1 MGKIKLYRGIGA
13 DTEEELKKYI
23 NDFYDKT
30 VKPTTYGGGSNLG
43 DGYYFTTDKREA
55 EQYAKGN
62 DYKEWKYSQIIEIE
76 VEDTLFLSNKDYT
89 TRDLL
94 NISPEFKKVYDRY
107 NDGWHA
113 GEEGLY
119 QKMIKAEDEAMKM
132 YVRSK
137 GKQGVVS
144 NNQIYNI
151 MTNDFLDNNSKNI
164 DIVNSKNIDA
174 IKPPSY
180 WEQRTMQRLTN
191 AEIIGDKYRKDILKV
206 YDKAIRDI
214 NKQIDDIY
222 RTYAKAGN
230 IDTQTLKELL
240 PLRKSKALKDKL
252 KEMGLENSPFLSN
265 YDARLSRLEELQA
278 NIYIRAKEI
287 YGQENM
293 MSSECY
299 KQVVNNSYL
308 HGIYDTQVGTGL
320 GFSFSN
326 IDDSTLTSV
335 LGANFQGKNFSS
347 RIWANTDV
355 LAKELSNIVG
365 AGIMSGIGQ
374 EAMVRQIR
382 TRFDTNKYYAKRL
395 VRTEVNHFN
404 NEADNLTYNELNVEK
419 YVFLATLDNRTS
431 NICQDHDNKRYD
443 VSKKES
449 GVNFPPLHP
458 NCRSTTRAY
467 ISEDVE
473 KSLERRARNPITGQK
488 ETVGNISYSEWLN
501 KNYITSV
508 KNGKVTNKNNIK
520 YNIESLGKLDKV
532 LVDSN
537 INQLNKLLDK
547 YPKINDFIKTN
558 GLEFGGEK
566 TNVIAVTSH
575 SWDMKHLGIH
585 LSNDYYKDVKHH
597 NKLLSISI
605 NNNEFMNCNKNS
617 INVYALNHE
626 FGHLVEIYLI
636 NEYNISNP
644 AIYNNFKTRFKT
656 ADVNKR
662 MSIFK
667 SYERDICKK
676 IAEDINDIALKNN
689 KNFDVFKNISQYGT
703 ISNKEFFAECFAN
716 MESGKPNELG
726 MAMKKYLK
734 RSGL

>member
-1 MGKIKLYRGIGA
+1 M
-13 DTEEELKKYI
+13 
-23 NDFYDKT
+23 
-30 VKPTTYGGGSNLG
+30 
-43 DGYYFTTDKREA
+43 
-55 EQYAKGN
+55 
-62 DYKEWKYSQIIEIE
+62 
-76 VEDTLFLSNKDYT
+76 
-89 TRDLL
+89 
-94 NISPEFKKVYDRY
+94 
-107 NDGWHA
+107 
-113 GEEGLY
+113 
-119 QKMIKAEDEAMKM
+119 
-132 YVRSK
+132 
-137 GKQGVVS
+137 
-144 NNQIYNI
+144 
-151 MTNDFLDNNSKNI
+151 
-164 DIVNSKNIDA
+164 
-174 IKPPSY
+174 
-180 WEQRTMQRLTN
+180 
-191 AEIIGDKYRKDILKV
+191 
-206 YDKAIRDI
+206 
-214 NKQIDDIY
+214 
-222 RTYAKAGN
+222 
-230 IDTQTLKELL
+230 
-240 PLRKSKALKDKL
+240 
-252 KEMGLENSPFLSN
+252 
-265 YDARLSRLEELQA
+265 
-278 NIYIRAKEI
+278 
-287 YGQENM
+287 
-293 MSSECY
+293 
-299 KQVVNNSYL
+299 
-308 HGIYDTQVGTGL
+308 
-320 GFSFSN
+320 
-326 IDDSTLTSV
+326 
-335 LGANFQGKNFSS
+335 
-347 RIWANTDV
+347 
-355 LAKELSNIVG
+355 
-365 AGIMSGIGQ
+365 
-374 EAMVRQIR
+374 
-382 TRFDTNKYYAKRL
+382 
-395 VRTEVNHFN
+395 
-404 NEADNLTYNELNVEK
+404 
-419 YVFLATLDNRTS
+419 
-431 NICQDHDNKRYD
+431 
-443 VSKKES
+443 SKKES